1 MSYYIYQLKFLSPVH
16 FGDAHSGGGLENSSI
31 DFLADSMF
39 SAICNEMVSAQSYDI
54 LDNFIDLAK
63 DGNLKISDLF
73 PYHSDDKGN
82 TSFYLPRPK
91 IDFNTSIETNDLKK
105 TRSRLMNEK
114 FLSKEKFFKITELKK
129 VFEMLATEKNR
140 IRGEIKEFANNSVT
154 TKVNCRNGVSMP
166 YFISSQT
173 FKEGNGLYGIMEL
186 NVSDV
191 KEKEEILNQIQNF
204 IELLGYSGI
213 GGKKSSGY
221 GKFELLDDILDVAEA
236 DFYED
241 IAELNK
247 MLTAEKAP
255 MYMSVSVLHPF
266 ESELSDVKKGW
277 YSIKKRSGFSDN
289 IKRNDIYMIEAGSCF
304 AKKIAGNIIDVSDK
318 KINHP
323 VYKYG
328 TGLYVGLGI

>member
-1 MSYYIYQLKFLSPVH
+1 
-16 FGDAHSGGGLENSSI
+16 
-31 DFLADSMF
+31 MF
-39 SAICNEMVSAQSYDI
+39 SAICSEMVSAQSYDT
-54 LDNFIDLAK
+54 LEKFVNLAK
-63 DGNLKISDLF
+63 NGRLKLSDLF

-91 IDFNTSIETNDLKK
+91 IDFNTSIDTDDLKK

-129 VFEMLATEKNR
+129 IIEMLATGKNR
-140 IRGEIKEFANNSVT
+140 IRGEIVEFAESSVT

-166 YFISSQT
+166 YFISSHT
-173 FKEGNGLYGIMEL
+173 FKEGNGLYGIIEL
-186 NVSDV
+186 DISDIA
-191 KEKEEILNQIQNF
+191 EKEVILNQLQNF

-213 GGKKSSGY
+213 GGKRSSGY
-221 GKFELLDDILDVAEA
+221 GKFELLDDILDVAEG

-255 MYMSVSVLHPF
+255 MYMSVSVLHPL
-266 ESELSDVKKGW
+266 ESELGDVKKGW

-304 AKKIAGNIIDVSDK
+304 QKKIIGNIIDISDK
-318 KINHP
+318 RINHP

-328 TGLYVGLGI
+328 AGMYVGLGI

>member
-1 MSYYIYQLKFLSPVH
+1 
-16 FGDAHSGGGLENSSI
+16 
-31 DFLADSMF
+31 
-39 SAICNEMVSAQSYDI
+39 
-54 LDNFIDLAK
+54 
-63 DGNLKISDLF
+63 
-73 PYHSDDKGN
+73 
-82 TSFYLPRPK
+82 
-91 IDFNTSIETNDLKK
+91 
-105 TRSRLMNEK
+105 
-114 FLSKEKFFKITELKK
+114 
-129 VFEMLATEKNR
+129 MLATEKNR

-173 FKEGNGLYGIMEL
+173 FKEGNGLYGIIEL

>member
-16 FGDAHSGGGLENSSI
+16 FGNAHSGGGLENSSI
-31 DFLADSMF
+31 EFLADSMF
-39 SAICNEMVSAQSYDI
+39 SAICSEMVSAQSYDT
-54 LDNFIDLAK
+54 LEKFVNLAK
-63 DGNLKISDLF
+63 SGRLKLSDLF

-91 IDFNTSIETNDLKK
+91 IDFNTSIDTDDLKK

-129 VFEMLATEKNR
+129 IFEMLATGKNR
-140 IRGEIKEFANNSVT
+140 IRGEIIEFTESSVT

-173 FKEGNGLYGIMEL
+173 FKEGNGLYGIIEL
-186 NVSDV
+186 DISDIA
-191 KEKEEILNQIQNF
+191 EKEVILNQLQNF

-213 GGKKSSGY
+213 GGKRSSGY
-221 GKFELLDDILDVAEA
+221 GKFELLDDILDVAEG

-241 IAELNK
+241 IAELNN
-247 MLTAEKAP
+247 MLTAEKAT
-255 MYMSVSVLHPF
+255 MYMSVSVLHPL

-304 AKKIAGNIIDVSDK
+304 QKKIIGNIIDISDK
-318 KINHP
+318 RINHP

-328 TGLYVGLGI
+328 AGMYVGLGI

>member
-1 MSYYIYQLKFLSPVH
+1 
-16 FGDAHSGGGLENSSI
+16 
-31 DFLADSMF
+31 MF
-39 SAICNEMVSAQSYDI
+39 SAICSEMVSAQSYDT
-54 LDNFIDLAK
+54 LEKFVNLAK
-63 DGNLKISDLF
+63 NGRLKLSDLF

-91 IDFNTSIETNDLKK
+91 IDFNTSIDTDDLKK

-129 VFEMLATEKNR
+129 IFEMLATGKNR
-140 IRGEIKEFANNSVT
+140 IRGEIIEFTESSVT

-173 FKEGNGLYGIMEL
+173 FKEGNGLYGIIEL
-186 NVSDV
+186 DISDIA
-191 KEKEEILNQIQNF
+191 EKEVILNQLQNF

-213 GGKKSSGY
+213 GGKRSSGY
-221 GKFELLDDILDVAEA
+221 GKFELLDDILDVAEG

-241 IAELNK
+241 IAELNN
-247 MLTAEKAP
+247 MLTAEKAT
-255 MYMSVSVLHPF
+255 MYMSVSVLHPL

-304 AKKIAGNIIDVSDK
+304 QKKIIGNIIDISDK
-318 KINHP
+318 RINHP

-328 TGLYVGLGI
+328 AGMYVGLGI